1 MSSKPF
7 TVLSL
12 EPVCLTS
19 YLFHFLLH
27 IAHTDRPAD
36 DALSDDLTVDMHHP
50 SVSLPV
56 AELGRLHEIETQM
69 RLMSNTANGRD
80 ALAKF
85 IMADDYIG
93 KLIPLVEMA
102 EDLESLPDL
111 HRLCNI
117 MKTIILLNDTT
128 IIEHAVSDEN
138 LLGVVGA
145 LEYDPDFPSHKA
157 NHRHWLDNQGRY
169 KEVVPIEDEVT
180 RRKIHQTYRLQYL
193 KDVVLAR
200 ILDDPTFSVLN
211 SLIFFNQVDI
221 LQHLQ
226 CNGAF
231 LNDLFGIFTA
241 PHPDHMRKKE
251 AVLFI
256 QQCCGIA
263 KTIQPPARQTLYNN
277 FIAHGLLQ
285 VIHFGLRHDDVAVRV
300 GATDIL
306 VSIIDHDAQ
315 MIRQT
320 IYRQMHENQPSLTDS
335 LIELLLVEVDLGVKS
350 QISEAVKVI
359 LDQGVQGQGP
369 EAMAKVNGEF
379 MGRPRPQQSA
389 DPQQELFLTRFYDR
403 SATKL
408 FKPLVD
414 LENRTSMNF
423 PVQQASMFS
432 YLIEILS
439 FFIRQHHRFSRY
451 FVMNNNIVERV
462 VHLIKS
468 PEKYLRL
475 VAIRFFRSLVGL
487 QEEFY
492 MKQIIEKRVLGPIL
506 NVLIDTMPRDNLVS
520 SACLEL
526 FEYIK
531 KENMKDLVKHIVET
545 YRDRLTELSYI
556 STFRDIVLRYDQT
569 QGFTTEVESS
579 FFESEE
585 DMTRRQPPNARLMDH
600 ITVDPQEE
608 DYWETSDPEDDGE
621 DHHHANSNGSTPS
634 KPLVDYASD
643 DEGDDAAADD
653 DAMKDEGEDSGTRS
667 PKQIETPDVVPPER
681 ISEKRRRE
689 EDEDEDE
696 LGKLA
701 SNKRR
706 NSGSSESNSV
716 VSGKLGQRRRSFS
729 AGAGNSK
736 PKKIAISLSPALKSG
751 GDLRSDDET

>member
-1 MSSKPF
+1 MSSRLF
-7 TVLSL
+7 TTASL
-12 EPVCLTS
+12 EPVCLLDS
-19 YLFHFLLH
+19 LL
-27 IAHTDRPAD
+27 APLLTRPD
-36 DALSDDLTVDMHHP
+36 DALSDDLTVDMHQP
-50 SVSLPV
+50 NVNLPD
-56 AELGRLHEIETQM
+56 AELGRLHEIETAM
-69 RLMSNTANGRD
+69 RIMSNTASGRD

-85 IMADDYIG
+85 IMAEDYIG

-117 MKTIILLNDTT
+117 MKVIILLNDTT

-169 KEVVPIEDEVT
+169 KEVVPIEDEMT

-221 LQHLQ
+221 VQHLQ
-226 CNGAF
+226 SNGAF

-241 PHPDHMRKKE
+241 SQPDHKRKKE

-256 QQCCGIA
+256 QQCCAIA

-306 VSIIDHDAQ
+306 VSIIDHDPQ

-320 IYRQMHENQPSLTDS
+320 IWRQMHENQPSLTDS

-359 LDQGVQGQGP
+359 LDQGVQGGP
-369 EAMAKVNGEF
+369 EVMAKVNGEF
-379 MGRPRPQQSA
+379 VGRPRPQQSA
-389 DPQQELFLTRFYDR
+389 DPQQELFLTHFYER

-408 FKPLVD
+408 FKPLLD
-414 LENRTSMNF
+414 LESRTNMNF

-451 FVMNNNIVERV
+451 FVMTNNIVERV

-475 VAIRFFRSLVGL
+475 VAIRFFRCLIGL

-492 MKQIIEKRVLGPIL
+492 VKQIMEKRVLGPVL
-506 NVLIDTMPRDNLVS
+506 DVLIATMPRDNLLS

-526 FEYIK
+526 FEHVK
-531 KENMKDLVKHIVET
+531 KENMKDIVKHLVEN
-545 YRDRLTELSYI
+545 YRDRLAELSYM
-556 STFRDIVLRYDQT
+556 STFREIVLRYDQT
-569 QGFTTEVESS
+569 QGFTTEVEY
-579 FFESEE
+579 FLESEE
-585 DMTRRQPPNARLMDH
+585 DMTRRPPPNARLMEH
-600 ITVDPQEE
+600 LTVDPQEE
-608 DYWETSDPEDDGE
+608 EYWETTSDPEDDG
-621 DHHHANSNGSTPS
+621 DDAQTANSNGSTSS

-643 DEGDDAAADD
+643 E
-653 DAMKDEGEDSGTRS
+653 EGEDAPADDQSEPSKAATS
-667 PKQIETPDVVPPER
+667 PKETETPDVAPPER

-696 LGKLA
+696 LGKLVA
-701 SNKRR
+701 NKRR
-706 NSGSSESNSV
+706 NSSSSDANSV
-716 VSGKLGQRRRSFS
+716 TSNKAGPRRRSFS
-729 AGAGNSK
+729 AGTGHAN

-751 GDLRSDDET
+751 GDMRSDDET